1 MTPDDSARNRKMRK
15 MMSLNSS
22 ICLMPILGLER
33 YTEFGLPKVVLPSI
47 VRLPPVRPA
56 QCAHWKG
63 SATNRALLRSTPLS
77 GILFFDAWRIEPTLD
92 IPSNLPSAQDA
103 PEEDTTA
110 SSPTSPRLIKPK
122 PAKKEARDILARA
135 AKNQADDGSIT
146 RRALQTSL
154 YAMVNQH
161 GLLIQRT
168 YEAGKEHAIRS
179 KGTEQP
185 KTPPCR
191 PRPQELPTVPPEL
204 TSELLHCFSTLSRP
218 VALPKSQT
226 IWIVLAR
233 GYRKW
238 EDFSLTNM

>member
-1 MTPDDSARNRKMRK
+1 MRK

-135 AKNQADDGSIT
+135 AKNQADDGSNT

-168 YEAGKEHAIRS
+168 YEAGKEHAICS
-179 KGTEQP
+179 KGTAT
-185 KTPPCR
+185 KD
-191 PRPQELPTVPPEL
+191 PTVS
-204 TSELLHCFSTLSRP
+204 TSAARTPHSASRTHIGALALLLDPSRP